1 MDVATQ
7 TSRMETIQYLT
18 EHVTKNL
25 CTIFFLSLV
34 LSRGTL
40 FMSCKEQKKKKYP
53 EEEEEERDRKNALL
67 ITGCIFRVCLLTEKN
82 EIK

>member
-18 EHVTKNL
+18 ETCYKKSVHDFF
-25 CTIFFLSLV
+25 FFL
-34 LSRGTL
+34 LSFHEEHFVCRAK
-40 FMSCKEQKKKKYP
+40 SKKKKYP